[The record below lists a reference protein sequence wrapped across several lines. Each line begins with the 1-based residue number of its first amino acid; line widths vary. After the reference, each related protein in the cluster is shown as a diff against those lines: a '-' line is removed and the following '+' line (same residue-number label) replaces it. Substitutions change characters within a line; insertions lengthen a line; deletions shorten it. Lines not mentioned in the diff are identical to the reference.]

1 MGTYIHFTNEQKERA
16 NSVDLEEFLRQR
28 GEKLLRAGRES
39 RLARVHHITV
49 RGNEWYDHIARQGG
63 LLHVFEAPMDLL
75 SFLTLYPDRWQE
87 HSYVTL
93 CGTGGQAVCWML
105 EQHPSL
111 QSVVLCLDHD
121 EPGQTAARR
130 LQEELQG
137 AGYHSGI
144 LLPVHKD
151 WNDGLVQG
159 QTMADL
165 AMTMGQSM

>member
-1 MGTYIHFTNEQKERA
+1 MGTYIHFTDEQKERA

-49 RGNEWYDHIARQGG
+49 RGSEWYDHIARRGG
-63 LLHVFEAPMDLL
+63 LLYVFEAPMDLL

-87 HSYVTL
+87 HSYVAL